1 MRTRIRLE
9 TMGDI
14 NKFVSKMTEVKE
26 KVSLEDSEGNRVS
39 AKSLLGAIYT
49 MEWNEIYCT
58 CDRDITSLIIDFM
71 I

>member
-1 MRTRIRLE
+1 MLKIK
-9 TMGDI
+9 D
-14 NKFVSKMTEVKE
+14 N
-26 KVSLEDSEGNRVS
+26 VSLEDSEGNRVS

-58 CDRDITSLIIDFM
+58 CERDITSLIIDFM